1 MMRLVGG
8 GRDRGGGSRGGR
20 GGGRDKRPVR
30 EERGRSGVASGRVD
44 KRREGGTRD
53 RGGGGAGARGTE
65 RPARGAGS
73 GGIRASAGRGARSG
87 EKKERKQR
95 EARYKEMQQKS
106 KKFRGEMRKN
116 KFHADQMREEADEE
130 LRGIRHLLHPMMMT
144 REEQK
149 STKHPVLVKLD
160 KEIEG
165 WKVAERPTADVWKQ
179 QQDLKKNSE
188 ILDPKLE
195 ALRAGR
201 KAVRQAEKDKRR
213 ADAAEER
220 DR

>member
-1 MMRLVGG
+1 MPETL
-8 GRDRGGGSRGGR
+8 
-20 GGGRDKRPVR
+20 
-30 EERGRSGVASGRVD
+30 E
-44 KRREGGTRD
+44 
-53 RGGGGAGARGTE
+53 AGASSGFAPPHRAMQTRKKRSSVLRLAAKPITLDEDLARLPFAVRGVFQGCGRLFWGE
-65 RPARGAGS
+65 RLGRK
-73 GGIRASAGRGARSG
+73 RASAGRGARSG

-179 QQDLKKNSE
+179 QQDLKKNS
-188 ILDPKLE
+188 LTSKGLGKP
-195 ALRAGR
+195 LR
-201 KAVRQAEKDKRR
+201 DKT
-213 ADAAEER
+213 
-220 DR
+220 